1 MIYKVQYLRDKRS
14 VNTNLCAIS
23 RRRLYV
29 PTLPEFTSPESISE
43 SIWKMQIAE
52 RLCLIGRRSSGDF
65 IAWSARA
72 NDVHS
77 FASSY

>member
-1 MIYKVQYLRDKRS
+1 
-14 VNTNLCAIS
+14 
-23 RRRLYV
+23 V